1 MSRLESFA
9 VFADLPVEELDRIA
23 GAMSEVQIEAG
34 DTVVTDGEYG
44 YVLYFVEDGEADVL
58 VDGSQAGHRIGPGDT
73 FGEIALLVTGR
84 RTATIVA
91 RTPMRLLA
99 LFDQDFQRIR
109 AGVPELDRSLR
120 RLGGQRLSR

>member
-23 GAMSEVQIEAG
+23 GAMSEVQIEAC

-58 VDGSQAGHRIGPGDT
+58 VDGSQQGTVSGPATRSARSRSSSPDAGRPPSWPGP
-73 FGEIALLVTGR
+73 R
-84 RTATIVA
+84 
-91 RTPMRLLA
+91 
-99 LFDQDFQRIR
+99 
-109 AGVPELDRSLR
+109 
-120 RLGGQRLSR
+120 